1 MNTKEKSTAST
12 SQTKEPTVDEK
23 KLSAYSLALCKEIKK
38 VIEYVVYNIQQ
49 MELLRARDVPC
60 PDLVRFGL
68 FVHRIIT

>member
-38 VIEYVVYNIQQ
+38 VFPYISNAKV
-49 MELLRARDVPC
+49 AK
-60 PDLVRFGL
+60 GL
-68 FVHRIIT
+68 AKALTDYLTAYKKLGGKL